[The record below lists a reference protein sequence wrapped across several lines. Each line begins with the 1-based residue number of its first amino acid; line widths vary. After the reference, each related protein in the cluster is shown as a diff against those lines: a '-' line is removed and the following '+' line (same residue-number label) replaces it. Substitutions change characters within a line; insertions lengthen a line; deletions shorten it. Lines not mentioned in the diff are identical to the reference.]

1 MIELTVVLDLSG
13 YKSNN
18 IYVLHLLYDVI
29 QHLCFNFNYN
39 LAFVELDDLLD
50 DIIIKINP
58 WLYDRFNIQTTVI
71 ADILIVE
78 VLV

>member
-29 QHLCFNFNYN
+29 QHLCFNFNYS

-58 WLYDRFNIQTTVI
+58 WLYDRFSIQTTVI